1 MQSKVALGFSYLM
14 SEEKQ
19 VKPVRVGV
27 IGAGYWGRKVIQEYL
42 TLSQT
47 SKDVKL
53 IAVSDVSP
61 NSLAHYKDTAHIPCL
76 YPDFQQ
82 LLDQPDIDAVHIC
95 TPNETHYHIGMNALQ
110 VGKHVLMEK
119 PIAISPQH
127 AFEMVSFAQSKE
139 RILGVGHIY
148 RFNNAIDEASR
159 IVHSKKLGRLFHVR
173 LQWTTYESL
182 MLGRDIIFDLGPH
195 PIDIMNKLLND
206 WPETVN
212 CNAISCRQT
221 NEEVAYIS
229 CEFKDGLSSQ
239 VEMSWLLPGKVRELS
254 IIGSEGSLKIDCLNQ
269 KMELYNGN
277 HHTLTLEAAANNT
290 ILSEITHFVQNVS
303 KVRNE
308 KEPANLQNSGVL
320 GARVVEVL
328 AAAKESRRNK
338 RAVHVNYNGYD

>member
-1 MQSKVALGFSYLM
+1 MT
-14 SEEKQ
+14 EEKY
-19 VKPVRVGV
+19 VKPVNVGV

-42 TLSQT
+42 NLGQIN
-47 SKDVKL
+47 KDVRL
-53 IAVSDVSP
+53 LAVSDVSP
-61 NSLAHYKDTAHIPCL
+61 NSLALYKDKEHILFL
-76 YPDFQQ
+76 YSDFKE
-82 LLDQPDIDAVHIC
+82 LIENPDIDAIHIC
-95 TPNETHYHIGMNALQ
+95 TPNESHYNIGMSALKA
-110 VGKHVLMEK
+110 GKHVLMEK
-119 PIAISPQH
+119 PIAVTPQQ
-127 AFEMVSFAQSKE
+127 ASEMVSFARSRE
-139 RILGVGHIY
+139 RILCVGHIY
-148 RFNNAIDEASR
+148 RFNNAIDEARR
-159 IVHSKKLGRLFHVR
+159 IIQSKKLGRLFHVR

-195 PIDIMNKLLND
+195 PIDIMNKLLDD

-269 KMELYNGN
+269 KMDLYNGN

-290 ILSEITHFVQNVS
+290 ILSEVTHFVQNVS
-303 KVRNE
+303 RVRDENAQ
-308 KEPANLQNSGVL
+308 ANLQNSGVL

-328 AAAKESRRNK
+328 SAAKESRRNK

>member
-1 MQSKVALGFSYLM
+1 MT
-14 SEEKQ
+14 EEKR
-19 VKPVRVGV
+19 VKPVNVGV

-42 TLSQT
+42 NLSQIN
-47 SKDVKL
+47 KDVRL
-53 IAVSDVSP
+53 LAVSDVSP
-61 NSLAHYKDTAHIPCL
+61 SSLALYKDTAHIPFL
-76 YPDFQQ
+76 YSDFNE
-82 LLDQPDIDAVHIC
+82 LIEHPDIDAVHIC
-95 TPNETHYHIGMNALQ
+95 TPNESHYNIGMNALKA
-110 VGKHVLMEK
+110 GKHVLMEK
-119 PIAISPQH
+119 PIAVTPQH
-127 AFEMVSFAQSKE
+127 ASEMVSFARSRE
-139 RILGVGHIY
+139 RILAVGHIY
-148 RFNNAIDEASR
+148 RFNNAIDEARR
-159 IVHSKKLGRLFHVR
+159 IVQSKKLGRLFHAR

-195 PIDIMNKLLND
+195 PIDIMNKLLDD

-290 ILSEITHFVQNVS
+290 ILSEVTHFVQNVS
-303 KVRNE
+303 RVRDE
-308 KEPANLQNSGVL
+308 KAQANLQNSGVL
-320 GARVVEVL
+320 GARVVDVL
-328 AAAKESRRNK
+328 TAAKESRRSK
-338 RAVHVNYNGYD
+338 RSVHVNYNRYD

>member
-1 MQSKVALGFSYLM
+1 MT
-14 SEEKQ
+14 EEKR
-19 VKPVRVGV
+19 VKPVNVGV

-42 TLSQT
+42 NLSQIN
-47 SKDVKL
+47 KDIKL
-53 IAVSDVSP
+53 LAVSDVSP
-61 NSLAHYKDTAHIPCL
+61 KSLALYKDKVHIPFL
-76 YPDFQQ
+76 YSDFQE
-82 LLDQPDIDAVHIC
+82 LLEHPDIDAVHIC
-95 TPNETHYHIGMNALQ
+95 TPNETHYNIGMNALKA
-110 VGKHVLMEK
+110 GKHVLMEK
-119 PIAISPQH
+119 PIAVTSQQ
-127 AFEMVSFAQSKE
+127 ASELVSFARSTE

-148 RFNNAIDEASR
+148 RFNNAIDEARR
-159 IVHSKKLGRLFHVR
+159 IVQSRKLGRLFHVR

-195 PIDIMNKLLND
+195 PIDIMNKLLDD

-303 KVRNE
+303 KVRDE
-308 KEPANLQNSGVL
+308 KAQVTLQNGGVL
-320 GARVVEVL
+320 GARVVDVL

-338 RAVHVNYNGYD
+338 RAVHVNYNRYD

>member
-1 MQSKVALGFSYLM
+1 MTK
-14 SEEKQ
+14 EKR
-19 VKPVRVGV
+19 VKPVNVGV

-42 TLSQT
+42 NLSQIN
-47 SKDVKL
+47 KDVRL
-53 IAVSDVSP
+53 LAVSDVSP
-61 NSLAHYKDTAHIPCL
+61 NSLALYKDKAHIPFL
-76 YPDFQQ
+76 YSDFKE
-82 LLDQPDIDAVHIC
+82 LIEHPDIDAVHIC
-95 TPNETHYHIGMNALQ
+95 TPNESHFNIGMTALKA
-110 VGKHVLMEK
+110 GKHVLMEK
-119 PIAISPQH
+119 PIAVTPQH
-127 AFEMVSFAQSKE
+127 ASEMVSFAHFRE
-139 RILGVGHIY
+139 RILCVGHIY
-148 RFNNAIDEASR
+148 RFNNAIGEARR
-159 IVHSKKLGRLFHVR
+159 IIQSKKLGRLFHVR

-195 PIDIMNKLLND
+195 PIDIMNKLLDD

-239 VEMSWLLPGKVRELS
+239 VEMSWLLPGKVRDLS

-277 HHTLTLEAAANNT
+277 HHTLTLEAVANNT

-303 KVRNE
+303 RVRDE
-308 KEPANLQNSGVL
+308 KAQANLQNSGVL
-320 GARVVEVL
+320 GARVVDVL
-328 AAAKESRRNK
+328 TAAKESRRNK